1 MTELAI
7 RIRIADREYP
17 MRVTAEEEARLRVA
31 GRLLNDRIKVFRD
44 EYGLTDQD
52 LLAMIAL
59 EAVADRLLAEQRL
72 GSAGSDF
79 HRRLDH
85 LHELLLAAPLGPGGP
100 DGAASSAV
108 NVSAGPS
115 S

>member
-31 GRLLNDRIKVFRD
+31 GRVLNERIKVFRD

-59 EAVADRLLAEQRL
+59 ESVADRLLAEQRL
-72 GSAGSDF
+72 GSAGSDV
-79 HRRLDH
+79 HRRLEH
-85 LHELLLAAPLGPGGP
+85 LHELLLAAPVGPLSP
-100 DGAASSAV
+100 DAATPSV
-108 NVSAGPS
+108 PVSAGS
-115 S
+115 SS